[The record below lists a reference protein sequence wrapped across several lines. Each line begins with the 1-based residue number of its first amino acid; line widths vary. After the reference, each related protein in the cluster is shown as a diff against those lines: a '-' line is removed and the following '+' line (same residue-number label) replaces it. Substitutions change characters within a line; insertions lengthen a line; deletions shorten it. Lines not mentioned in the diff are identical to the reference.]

1 MMITME
7 SIVVVSMMIGRH
19 KNDGGRNNDGRNG
32 EGGDWSKDEEYEARD
47 GGNSDVVMR
56 AVVAMVMVI
65 VMMVVVVVVVMLK
78 MCKLHESKNFVDYS
92 VIRA

>member
-1 MMITME
+1 M
-7 SIVVVSMMIGRH
+7 G
-19 KNDGGRNNDGRNG
+19 
-32 EGGDWSKDEEYEARD
+32 SKDEEYEARD

>member
-1 MMITME
+1 M
-7 SIVVVSMMIGRH
+7 
-19 KNDGGRNNDGRNG
+19 
-32 EGGDWSKDEEYEARD
+32 SKDEEYEARD

>member
-1 MMITME
+1 
-7 SIVVVSMMIGRH
+7 
-19 KNDGGRNNDGRNG
+19 
-32 EGGDWSKDEEYEARD
+32 
-47 GGNSDVVMR
+47 MR

>member
-1 MMITME
+1 MIE
-7 SIVVVSMMIGRH
+7 WH
-19 KNDGGRNNDGRNG
+19 NNDGGGNTDGRNG

-47 GGNSDVVMR
+47 SGNSDVVMR
-56 AVVAMVMVI
+56 AMVVMVIVI